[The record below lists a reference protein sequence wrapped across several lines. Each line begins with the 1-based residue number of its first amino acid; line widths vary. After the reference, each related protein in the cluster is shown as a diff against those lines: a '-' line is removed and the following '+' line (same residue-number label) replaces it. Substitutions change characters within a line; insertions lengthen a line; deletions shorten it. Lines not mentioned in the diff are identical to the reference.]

1 MIEEYAEQPS
11 FNLQCETL
19 VVGGGIAGCWTALKL
34 AERGMDTVLLCY
46 QDTDRGGRLGAT
58 NLSVGAISI
67 APITRPD
74 YGNWLD
80 ELGRGQV
87 QTSVG
92 QVTVD
97 YLAEEIECLK
107 KFDPLKKIELGFALA
122 SGSGKKL
129 VQDLFAHL
137 RNLGVRIIENAWV
150 VRIEASEN
158 ECRGVQFQQGTKS
171 GVISASSI
179 VLANGGYSGLFHGAV
194 KTGTYGSLH
203 ARFLQ
208 AGGRLSNL
216 EFVFKHGYGQPDL
229 GKLTPTEE
237 LPGVEI
243 YDDEGSHVMWL
254 EEELFY
260 GRGTHNHF
268 QAFMTWRKDESKKYF
283 VDFRYCDFHRFFKK
297 MLIDIYSN
305 GLSQLKL
312 YEQPLEKYI
321 DTGSKFAFLT
331 WLNKFV
337 ENKSEYTF
345 SDFNQIKPFLRSLCH
360 SDKHRIRQIAYFSM
374 GGIMHH
380 GFVTNLK
387 NVFVNGE
394 AMHDYGAHRV
404 GGLPWALYLCAA
416 RKIADD
422 VVAIK
427 QRIGMTNLSVSL
439 IDQVSKFDGELL
451 EEIQIKLFDFQE
463 RGKDESTLK
472 QFLQWLKSKRLELQE
487 QQRTLDD
494 GYAYLLLAEAIV
506 QSSIARKESRG
517 CFFRSDFLNED
528 YRYARSR
535 TIASYDDENDCV
547 RADCIDKSNI
557 LDLVFNRNGEK
568 EKWPMANEKNNAA
581 YALLKKHL
589 TSERREA
596 VAIEH
601 EELKLTY
608 NELNAKVER
617 YAYFLFSQGL
627 NRGDRVVIHLR
638 DSPDWA
644 AIFLA
649 CLQLGLI
656 AVPLNTFAKEKD
668 ILYFLEDSKAE
679 ILISEKALLSELHV
693 ELLSNR
699 QVTRIFT
706 LEDICPLQEQTLSIC
721 VPVNKNTPCLI
732 LYTSGSTGKPK
743 GAVHSHTDFTYTAEH
758 FARDCLKPQVD
769 DRFYSSSRMFFAYG
783 LGNSFIFPL
792 YFGCTSVIT
801 SNRLSPKETIDF
813 IAEKCIT
820 HFFSIPAIYSSMVA
834 TLEQNCVMD
843 SLKLFISAG
852 ELLSPNIAKKLVGKV
867 GKPLIDGIG
876 STEALHIFCCNYYYP
891 NGDSII
897 GKVVDGYSLQLLD
910 DNNFAIKKAS
920 TPANLAVE
928 GGSLASCYWNN
939 SEATKQTFINNL
951 LITGDRYMLNEKG
964 EFIYLGRNGDMYK
977 SSGLWVSAVEI
988 ETALKELNYVKD
1000 AAVCVFIDSTGTQ
1013 KSAAFVIPADNQL
1026 TPSDLHKP
1034 ALFREQF
1041 SNQTT
1046 NDLENKISK
1055 YKLPNFIFI
1064 SRELPRTATGKVAKA
1079 ELKEIARIHELEI
1092 SSSSNRIADTEVV

>member
-1 MIEEYAEQPS
+1 MIEEHANQPS
-11 FNLQCETL
+11 FNFQCETL

-34 AERGMDTVLLCY
+34 AQRGIKTILICY

-58 NLSVGAISI
+58 NLSAGAISI

-97 YLAEEIECLK
+97 YLAEEIESLK
-107 KFDPLKKIELGFALA
+107 IFDPLKKIELGYALA

-129 VQDLFAHL
+129 VQDIFTHL
-137 RNLGVRIIENAWV
+137 RNLGVIIIENAWV
-150 VRIEASEN
+150 VRIDASET
-158 ECRGVQFQQGTKS
+158 ECRGVQFQQGNS
-171 GVISASSI
+171 LGVISAASI

-203 ARFLQ
+203 ARFLR

-243 YDDEGSHVMWL
+243 YDDDGLHVMWL

-268 QAFMTWRKDESKKYF
+268 QAFMTWRKDENKKYF

-297 MLIDIYSN
+297 MLADIYAN
-305 GLSQLKL
+305 GQDKINN
-312 YEQPLEKYI
+312 YEVALEKYI
-321 DTGSKFAFLT
+321 DTGSKYLFFT
-331 WLNKFV
+331 WLNRFV
-337 ENKSEYTF
+337 ESKPEYTF
-345 SDFNQIKPFLRSLCH
+345 ADFNHIKPFLRSLCH

-422 VVAIK
+422 LASIK
-427 QRIGMTNLSVSL
+427 QKIGLVNLPVTA
-439 IDQVSKFDGELL
+439 IDQHSEFNGELL
-451 EEIQIKLFDFQE
+451 QEIQIKLFDFQE
-463 RGKDESTLK
+463 RGRDESTLK
-472 QFLQWLKSKRLELQE
+472 QFLLWLKSKRQELQA

-494 GYAYLLLAEAIV
+494 CYAYLLLAEAIV

-535 TIASYDDENDCV
+535 TIASYDEENDCV

-568 EKWPMANEKNNAA
+568 EKWPIANEKNNAA
-581 YALLKKHL
+581 YSLLRKHL
-589 TSERREA
+589 TSERKEA
-596 VAIEH
+596 VAIEY
-601 EELKLTY
+601 EEGKLTY
-608 NELNAKVER
+608 NELNSTVER

-638 DSPDWA
+638 DSLDWI

-649 CLQLGLI
+649 CLQLGII
-656 AVPLNTFAKEKD
+656 AVPLNTFAKETD
-668 ILYFLEDSKAE
+668 ILYVLEDSKAE
-679 ILISEKALLSELHV
+679 MMISEKALLSQLHV
-693 ELLSNR
+693 DLLSNR
-699 QVTRIFT
+699 EVTRIFT
-706 LEDICPLQEQTLSIC
+706 LEDICPLQEQSLSIC
-721 VPVNKNTPCLI
+721 IPVNKNTPCLI

-743 GAVHSHTDFTYTAEH
+743 GAIHSHDDFAFTAEH
-758 FARDCLKPQVD
+758 FAKDCLKPVIG

-783 LGNSFIFPL
+783 LGNSVTFPL
-792 YFGCTSVIT
+792 YFGCTSVIS
-801 SNRLSPKETIDF
+801 SNRLSPRETINL
-813 IAEKCIT
+813 ISEKSIT
-820 HFFSIPAIYSSMVA
+820 HFFSIPAIYTSMIA
-834 TLEQNCVMD
+834 ILNKD
-843 SLKLFISAG
+843 DAFNSLKLCVSAG
-852 ELLSPNIAKKLVGKV
+852 ELLSPNIAKKWVGQV
-867 GKPLIDGIG
+867 NRPLIDGIG
-876 STEALHIFCCNYYYP
+876 STEALHIFCCNYFFP
-891 NGDSII
+891 DATTTI
-897 GKVVDGYSLQLLD
+897 GKAVNGYSLQLLD
-910 DNNFAIKKAS
+910 DNNFGISKAN

-928 GGSLASCYWNN
+928 GGSLASGYWNN
-939 SEATKQTFINNL
+939 PDATKQTFINNL

-964 EFIYLGRNGDMYK
+964 EFIYLGRNGDMFK
-977 SSGLWVSAVEI
+977 SSGLWVSTVEI
-988 ETALKELNYVKD
+988 ESALKDLSYVKD
-1000 AAVCVFIDSTGTQ
+1000 AAVCVFIDSTETQ
-1013 KSAAFVIPADNQL
+1013 RSAAFIVPADNQL
-1026 TPSDLHKP
+1026 SPADLHNPVFFK
-1034 ALFREQF
+1034 EQF
-1041 SNQTT
+1041 SNMVI
-1046 NDLENKISK
+1046 NDLEPQLSK

-1064 SRELPRTATGKVAKA
+1064 SKELPRTATGKVAKA
-1079 ELKEIARIHELEI
+1079 ELKEIAKINEIEL
-1092 SSSSNRIADTEVV
+1092 SSSNKRIVDTEVV